1 MNPNIQS
8 IPAEK
13 GVPFLIFPPTADP
26 PGSHLLKMKEKHHI
40 PGQQRRLVEE
50 TERTASEP
58 TELRV
63 KGIQAAELP
72 QGLLPVC
79 TSPGLSG
86 LRPPCSHQTTS
97 RRTLRAVPPVGRK
110 LPVRGKARGRAMGA
124 KRSCKAPNRA
134 VPELGQG
141 PWCWFFDVSYMWG

>member
-13 GVPFLIFPPTADP
+13 GVPFPIFPPTADP
-26 PGSHLLKMKEKHHI
+26 PESHLLKMKEKHRI
-40 PGQQRRLVEE
+40 LGQQRRLVEE
-50 TERTASEP
+50 TKRTASEP

-86 LRPPCSHQTTS
+86 LRPPCSHQTYIQKIFTCFS
-97 RRTLRAVPPVGRK
+97 T
-110 LPVRGKARGRAMGA
+110 RGKKTPCKREGR
-124 KRSCKAPNRA
+124 RQSHEC
-134 VPELGQG
+134 
-141 PWCWFFDVSYMWG
+141 